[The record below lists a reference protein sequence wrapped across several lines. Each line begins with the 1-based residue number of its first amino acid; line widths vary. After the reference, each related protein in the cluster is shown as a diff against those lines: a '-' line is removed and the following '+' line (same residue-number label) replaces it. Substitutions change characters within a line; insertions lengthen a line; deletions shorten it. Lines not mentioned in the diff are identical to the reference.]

1 MTMQEALRLRIT
13 GANTPAGARV
23 YWVDRPQTSALP
35 AVTLQIISDLRPQ
48 HLKGFNEL
56 RDTRV
61 QIDCWAKTTDNVS
74 AGYLAATA
82 LKEAVLAAVV
92 PENTSNG
99 IRFDRAIIDGE
110 RDLGERVETQFIHR
124 ASLDL
129 IIWWA
134 TA

>member
-1 MTMQEALRLRIT
+1 LGRSSASRCFAGGHIT
-13 GANTPAGARV
+13 DHQRYST
-23 YWVDRPQTSALP
+23 T
-35 AVTLQIISDLRPQ
+35 AV
-48 HLKGFNEL
+48 
-56 RDTRV
+56 
-61 QIDCWAKTTDNVS
+61 
-74 AGYLAATA
+74 TA

-124 ASLDL
+124 ASVDL
-129 IIWWA
+129 MVWWA

>member
-1 MTMQEALRLRIT
+1 MDMQGALRARIT
-13 GANTPAGARV
+13 GANTSAGTRV
-23 YWVDRPQTSALP
+23 YWVDRPQAAALP
-35 AVTLQIISDLRPQ
+35 AVTLQIITDLRPQ

-61 QIDCWAKTTDNVS
+61 QIDCWAAT
-74 AGYLAATA
+74 YAAVTA

-92 PENTSNG
+92 PLNTSNG

-124 ASLDL
+124 ASVDL
-129 IIWWA
+129 MVWWA

>member
-1 MTMQEALRLRIT
+1 MDMQGALRARIT
-13 GANTPAGARV
+13 GAATSAGSRV
-23 YWVDRPQTSALP
+23 YWVERPQLAALP

-48 HLKGFNEL
+48 HLKGFDDL

-61 QIDCWAKTTDNVS
+61 QIDCWADTYAAVTT
-74 AGYLAATA
+74 
-82 LKEAVLAAVV
+82 LKEAVLAAAV

-99 IRFDRAIIDGE
+99 IQFNRAIVDGE
-110 RDLGERVETQFIHR
+110 RDLGERAGEKFVHR

-129 IIWWA
+129 IIWWQ

>member
-1 MTMQEALRLRIT
+1 MDMPGALRARIT
-13 GANTPAGARV
+13 AANTSAGSRV
-23 YWVDRPQTSALP
+23 YWVDRPQAAALP
-35 AVTLQIISDLRPQ
+35 AVTLQIISDIRPQ
-48 HLKGFNEL
+48 HLKGFNPL

-61 QIDCWAKTTDNVS
+61 QIDCWATS
-74 AGYLAATA
+74 YAAVTA

-124 ASLDL
+124 ASVDL
-129 IIWWA
+129 MVWWA